1 MLFYSG
7 MSDPLLVGID
17 CQEICMDLSIMCFEH
32 KILLYAEIMHH
43 TECYVHSKAKSTIS
57 QLVGKVPLEI
67 FIHIYTYILLHS
79 FYTLF
84 DNVGYTMATI
94 QLIWT
99 YLVVTLRSNLTVVLL
114 DHVF

>member
-1 MLFYSG
+1 
-7 MSDPLLVGID
+7 
-17 CQEICMDLSIMCFEH
+17 MCFKH
-32 KILLYAEIMHH
+32 KILLYADIMHH
-43 TECYVHSKAKSTIS
+43 TECYANCHGKTKSTIS
-57 QLVGKVPLEI
+57 QLVATL
-67 FIHIYTYILLHS
+67 FTYIHTFY

-99 YLVVTLRSNLTVVLL
+99 YLVVTLWSNFTVVLL